1 MTDKC
6 YIDIE
11 FIILKNSF
19 MMKRESNL
27 QYYSYIKLW
36 SFMFTL

>member
-11 FIILKNSF
+11 FILKNSF

-27 QYYSYIKLW
+27 QYYSYIKLR